1 MKKKNPRVDEL
12 VVHVLANKFLW
23 FVKECIKNVVDLGH
37 NDSHPLFLPCII
49 MAISNA
55 QHAAITNG

>member
-1 MKKKNPRVDEL
+1 MDEL

-49 MAISNA
+49 IAISDA